1 MGAFMPIPRR
11 LLAHDIEVRLPDG
24 NGGFQEAVGV
34 RHVAVQMR
42 QSASDD
48 EHRCADA
55 GAGVVFLD
63 AMHTDPWV
71 EIVAGARIDFGGN
84 SYYVTSTQTYETVR
98 GQVHHAEV
106 EFK

>member
-24 NGGFQEAVGV
+24 HGGYEAPVV
-34 RHVAVQMR
+34 VCHVAIQMR
-42 QSASDD
+42 QSISDD

-55 GAGVVFLD
+55 GVGIVFLD

-71 EIVAGARIDFGGN
+71 EIPAGARIDFGGN
-84 SYYVTSTQTYETVR
+84 SYYVTGVQTYETVR

-106 EFK
+106 EFR

>member
-1 MGAFMPIPRR
+1 MPIPRR
-11 LLAHDIEVRLPDG
+11 LLAHDVEVRLPDG
-24 NGGFQEAVGV
+24 KGGYLEAVAV
-34 RHVAVQMR
+34 RRVAVQMR
-42 QSASDD
+42 QSVCDD
-48 EHRCADA
+48 EHRSADA

-63 AMHTDPWV
+63 AVHTDPWM
-71 EIVAGARIDFGGN
+71 EIPAGARIDFGGS